1 MATQDVR
8 LTPLEFDPPLLALPR
23 RVEDLLADAD
33 ERIERLQHTRRD
45 RPIAAFVPCDFA
57 LAHHALHHIGEFSL
71 APGHRFVEW
80 GSGAG
85 VVACLAGML
94 GWDSVGIEI
103 EEDLVDLA
111 EGLAEDHGAEV
122 EFVRGSFVPEGCHA
136 ELAEQRDINWL
147 RTDGVDAYDW
157 LGLDPDDFDLVFAYP
172 WPGEEQLLFDI
183 FAECGAVGALL
194 LTYHGQEGLK
204 LHRKV
209 R

>member
-1 MATQDVR
+1 MR
-8 LTPLEFDPPLLALPR
+8 LTLLDFEPPIGTLST

-33 ERIERLQHTRRD
+33 DRIERFQHDRRD
-45 RPIAAFVPCDFA
+45 RPIAAFVPCDFS
-57 LAHHALHHIGEFSL
+57 LVQHALEHIELLSL

-85 VVACLAGML
+85 VVACLAGWQ
-94 GWDSVGIEI
+94 GWDAVGIEI

-111 EGLAEDHGAEV
+111 EGLADDHGVEV

-136 ELAEQRDINWL
+136 ELTEQRDINWL

-172 WPGEEQLLFDI
+172 WPGEEQIVFDI

-209 R
+209 H